1 MDISDILILLGVAC
15 MAGGLYYIY
24 PPAAAI
30 FGGVIL
36 LTFGLLL
43 GRGD

>member
-1 MDISDILILLGVAC
+1 MDISDILIFLGVAGI
-15 MAGGLYYIY
+15 AGGLYCIY

-30 FGGVIL
+30 FGGIVL
-36 LTFGLLL
+36 LVFGLLL